1 MVRRTAILTV
11 AILLLSGDWA
21 RAQGTAP
28 LPELP
33 LPPDV
38 AAAGEPA
45 TTTLEDLARDNQSL
59 RAELHALQA
68 TVDSL
73 SSQVAAQPEQ
83 SATLP
88 LFESEVAWQKGD
100 YRIVPYGIGW
110 VNIAFDTARTQ
121 AGSFTIFAQSRDV
134 EGESSFSVNARASRF
149 GTHVTGPEIFGGETS
164 GRVEFDFFGSAQTEN
179 RAGIL
184 LRHAYGEFVGEN
196 WRAVGGQTNDVISP
210 LIPNMQ
216 NYTPGWGAGN
226 IGYRRAQSRF
236 EWWQDYAD
244 AGRLTLQGSINQT
257 IVTDF
262 ATDPLTGGEDAGWPT
277 IMGRIAFRP
286 EWSAHQREFSEAG
299 CRPHSGYLA
308 PGTGLRPEIGFSG
321 HIGREQVD
329 FTTAPLADDEQFTSW
344 SFNVDFY
351 APLTDNFGFQGEF
364 FWGDVL
370 GTFQGGIIQGI
381 DPTTRQGIQSIGGWG
396 ELWYEVTDRVHTHA
410 GFGIDDPRNADLSA
424 GRRSQNHFWFGNVVF
439 DVTKLFSVGLE
450 VSYWKTKF
458 VGLSDGEAVRVET
471 VMKYRF

>member
-1 MVRRTAILTV
+1 MFHRLVVIS
-11 AILLLSGDWA
+11 AILLLVAGLASAQDA
-21 RAQGTAP
+21 R
-28 LPELP
+28 
-33 LPPDV
+33 PPDESPSV
-38 AAAGEPA
+38 D
-45 TTTLEDLARDNQSL
+45 DLARENEEL
-59 RAELHALQA
+59 RAELHTLRETVESLTQRFEWHEVAA
-68 TVDSL
+68 DEHVDS
-73 SSQVAAQPEQ
+73 P
-83 SATLP
+83 T
-88 LFESEVAWQKGD
+88 ESGDVAWQKGA

-110 VNIAFDTARTQ
+110 VNLAYDTSRTQ
-121 AGSFTIFAQSRDV
+121 SGPFTVFAQSEDI
-134 EGESSFSVNARASRF
+134 EGESGFSVNARASRF
-149 GTHVTGPEIFGGETS
+149 GVRVSGPEIFGGETR
-164 GRVEFDFFGSAQTEN
+164 GRVEFDFFGSAQLEN

-184 LRHAYGEFVGEN
+184 LRHAYGEFIGEN

-236 EWWQDYAD
+236 EWWQDFTD

-286 EWSAHQREFSEAG
+286 EAGVHSDQRATGSALRH
-299 CRPHSGYLA
+299 GYMP
-308 PGTGLRPEIGFSG
+308 PGWNSDLRPEIGVSG

-329 FTTAPLADDEQFTSW
+329 FTIAPLADDRQFTSW
-344 SFNVDFY
+344 SFNVDLY
-351 APLTDNFGFQGEF
+351 APITDRLGFQGEF
-364 FWGDVL
+364 FHGEVL

-381 DPTTRQGIQSIGGWG
+381 DPVLRRGIRSTGGWG
-396 ELWYEVTDRVHTHA
+396 ELWYHVTDDIHTHV
-410 GFGIDDPRNADLSA
+410 GFGIDDPRDSDLSV
-424 GRRSQNHFWFGNVVF
+424 GRRSQNHFWFANIVH
-439 DVTKLFSVGLE
+439 DITDLFSVGFE

-458 VGLSDGEAVRVET
+458 VRLADGEAVRVET

>member
-1 MVRRTAILTV
+1 MP
-11 AILLLSGDWA
+11 D
-21 RAQGTAP
+21 
-28 LPELP
+28 LP
-33 LPPDV
+33 LPGM
-38 AAAGEPA
+38 AEPA
-45 TTTLEDLARDNQSL
+45 ATPEPTTLEKLARDNQSL

-73 SSQVAAQPEQ
+73 ASQVAAQRDQ
-83 SATLP
+83 SAPLP
-88 LFESEVAWQKGD
+88 LFESETAWRKGD
-100 YRIVPYGIGW
+100 YQIVPYGIGW

-121 AGSFTIFAQSRDV
+121 SGSFTIFAQSSDV
-134 EGESSFSVNARASRF
+134 EGEPAFSVNARASRF
-149 GTHVTGPEIFGGETS
+149 GTRVSGPEIFGGETS
-164 GRVEFDFFGSAQTEN
+164 GRVEFDFFGTAQTEN

-210 LIPNMQ
+210 LIINMQ

-236 EWWQDYAD
+236 EWWQDFPD
-244 AGRLTLQGSINQT
+244 AGRLTLQASINQT

-286 EWSAHQREFSEAG
+286 EWSAHQCRFPEDG
-299 CRPHSGYLA
+299 CRPQSGYLA
-308 PGTGLRPEIGFSG
+308 SGTGLRPEIGFSG
-321 HIGREQVD
+321 HIGREEVD
-329 FTTAPLADDEQFTSW
+329 FTTPPLADDEQFTSW
-344 SFNVDFY
+344 SFNVDLY
-351 APLTDNFGFQGEF
+351 APLTEAFGFQGEF

-381 DPTTRQGIQSIGGWG
+381 DPATRRGIRSIGGWC

-410 GFGIDDPRNADLSA
+410 GFGIDDPRNANLSA

-439 DVTKLFSVGLE
+439 DVTKLFTVGLE
-450 VSYWKTKF
+450 ISYWKTKF
-458 VGLSDGEAVRVET
+458 VGLSDGEAVRIET

>member
-1 MVRRTAILTV
+1 MTCRVLVTAAV
-11 AILLLSGDWA
+11 LLFGVGWVSGQDAA
-21 RAQGTAP
+21 R

-33 LPPDV
+33 LPE
-38 AAAGEPA
+38 AAGSAATSEPA
-45 TTTLEDLARDNQSL
+45 TLEQLARDNQSL

-73 SSQVAAQPEQ
+73 ASQVSAQSEQ

-88 LFESEVAWQKGD
+88 LFESEAAWQKGD
-100 YRIVPYGIGW
+100 YRIVPYGKGW
-110 VNIAFDTARTQ
+110 VNIAYDTSRTQ
-121 AGSFTIFAQSRDV
+121 TGAYALFAQSRDLQ
-134 EGESSFSVNARASRF
+134 GEPGFAINARASRF
-149 GTHVTGPEIFGGETS
+149 GTEVTGPEIFGAASS
-164 GRVEFDFFGSAQTEN
+164 GRLEFDFFGSAQIEN
-179 RAGIL
+179 KAGIL

-196 WRAVGGQTNDVISP
+196 WRAVGGQTDDVVSP
-210 LIPNMQ
+210 LVPNML
-216 NYTPGWGAGN
+216 NYTVGWGGGN
-226 IGYRRAQSRF
+226 IGYRRAQSRL

-244 AGRLTLQGSINQT
+244 AGRVTLQGSINQT

-277 IMGRIAFRP
+277 IMGRFAFRP
-286 EWSAHQREFSEAG
+286 EWNAHQCDFSDAG
-299 CRPHSGYLA
+299 CRPKPGYLA

-329 FTTAPLADDEQFTSW
+329 FTTAPLADNEQFTSW
-344 SFNVDFY
+344 SFNVDLY
-351 APLTDNFGFQGEF
+351 APLTDDFGFQGEF

-381 DPTTRQGIQSIGGWG
+381 DPATRRGIQSIGGWG
-396 ELWYEVTDRVHTHA
+396 ELWYELTDRVHTHA

-439 DVTKLFSVGLE
+439 DVTKQFTVGLE

-458 VGLSDGEAVRVET
+458 VGLSDGEAVRIET

>member
-1 MVRRTAILTV
+1 MASRVTFTIVMLIAAARQCPGRDAVPAPAPSNPILT
-11 AILLLSGDWA
+11 AATS
-21 RAQGTAP
+21 Q
-28 LPELP
+28 
-33 LPPDV
+33 PPTI
-38 AAAGEPA
+38 EQ
-45 TTTLEDLARDNQSL
+45 LARDNALLREKLESL
-59 RAELHALQA
+59 ESQ
-68 TVDSL
+68 VDSL
-73 SSQVAAQPEQ
+73 SRQTMQPGMAE
-83 SATLP
+83 SLP
-88 LFESEVAWQKGD
+88 RIGEVAGFRKGD
-100 YRIVPYGIGW
+100 YQIVPYGIGW

-121 AGSFTIFAQSRDV
+121 TGSFTIFAQSRDV
-134 EGESSFSVNARASRF
+134 EGESAFSVNARASRF
-149 GTHVTGPEIFGGETS
+149 GTRVSGPEIFGGETS

-210 LIPNMQ
+210 LIINMQ

-236 EWWQDYAD
+236 EWWQDFSD
-244 AGRLTLQGSINQT
+244 AGRVTLQGSINQT

-277 IMGRIAFRP
+277 FMARIAFRP
-286 EWSAHQREFSEAG
+286 EWSAHQVESSGAG
-299 CRPHSGYLA
+299 CSPRPGYLA

-329 FTTAPLADDEQFTSW
+329 FTMMPLADDEQFTSW
-344 SFNVDFY
+344 SFNVDLY
-351 APLTDNFGFQGEF
+351 APLTDKFGFQGEF

-370 GTFQGGIIQGI
+370 GTFQGGVIQGI
-381 DPTTRQGIQSIGGWG
+381 DPVTRQGIQSIGGWG
-396 ELWYEVTDRVHTHA
+396 ELWYQATDRVHTHA
-410 GFGIDDPRNADLSA
+410 GFGIDDPRNTDLSA

-439 DVTKLFSVGLE
+439 DVTDLFSVGLE

-458 VGLSDGEAVRVET
+458 VGMADGEAVRIET